1 MVMLPTPPFPG
12 PNLFPLNRQ
21 RKNKRKR
28 DFMRME
34 LICYHSYNSQDTNY
48 HSKRGGQDET
58 INLPI

>member
-34 LICYHSYNSQDTNY
+34 LICYHSYNSQDTNL
-48 HSKRGGQDET
+48 SFKERGTG
-58 INLPI
+58 